1 MDDRECTG
9 RVQIDGLIDG
19 RGANG
24 NPGRGS
30 GGSGPG
36 IGLDGLD
43 GLRSLGGTGGNG
55 RRTGLCGGVIL
66 TPFEPDGYS
75 YDPHNYDSA
84 CLRDMSPSIGKPATD
99 RSGATTQ
106 AEDFI
111 FRYGFGGLPGN
122 NGGLLDDLGA
132 ILVAFAEIVG
142 TALDFAACVTTGTT
156 CVALVPDVAV
166 ASAGVNDLIEH
177 FNDTRGRGLPGS
189 PGEPSEIS
197 ALSRG
202 HSGGGG
208 GGGGYDYIFGTDPG
222 GGGGGGGGGGRGIE
236 IIAGGNVYVGGM
248 LDARGGNGG
257 NGSEDSSYYPG
268 RGAVPTPR
276 RFSGGGGGAGSGGD
290 ILIRTLGTAFIPT
303 SLTTNRG
310 GFPGVG
316 GLTIT
321 TTNYG
326 TILVRDPSSRNGE
339 DGRYDWHA
347 APPPTSGE
355 LVLTRRLYEVTGSG
369 LASPVTLVVRGES
382 GATRRS
388 VVNPGQPAQLM
399 LFDGFNHIY
408 DERLEV
414 AAGTD
419 PNDATFSPRLT
430 WVSGPASLD
439 LSRPEIAAPPWRIRL
454 NSNPVVIS
462 QPRPLELI
470 RPATDDQTGG
480 TNTTMAL
487 PPYLYIQRPL

>member
-19 RGANG
+19 RGSNG

-30 GGSGPG
+30 GGAGPG
-36 IGLDGLD
+36 GGIGD
-43 GLRSLGGTGGNG
+43 LGGTGGNG
-55 RRTGLCGGVIL
+55 RRTGLCGGTRL
-66 TPFEPDGYS
+66 TPFEPDGYT
-75 YDPHNYDSA
+75 YDPHDYDSA
-84 CLRDMSPSIGKPATD
+84 CLRDMVPSIGTPAKD

-132 ILVAFAEIVG
+132 IVVAFGEIVAS
-142 TALDFAACVTTGTT
+142 ALDFAACVTTGTT
-156 CVALVPDVAV
+156 CVALVPDA
-166 ASAGVNDLIEH
+166 AATAAGVNNLIEH
-177 FNDTRGRGLPGS
+177 FNHTGGRGSPGS
-189 PGEPSEIS
+189 PGEPSDIS

-208 GGGGYDYIFGTDPG
+208 GGGGG
-222 GGGGGGGGGGRGIE
+222 GGKGIE
-236 IIAGGNVYVGGM
+236 IIAGGNVSVGGL

-257 NGSEDSSYYPG
+257 NGSEDSSYIPG

-419 PNDATFSPRLT
+419 PNDATSSPRLT